1 MVKRVKKGDIVVDNE
16 VDYYTRELDI
26 ISPSKLE
33 KLKRRKKETPKEIE
47 KVEVENNSVK
57 RPRIPRIIS
66 FTLLLFLVAGFMY
79 FCTYWYVELYKKEDG
94 GILEVVTKKVGY
106 SFVSYETKNDLEM
119 LNDTYILE
127 TKDNVLLYRMWK

>member
-47 KVEVENNSVK
+47 KVEVENNSAK

-79 FCTYWYVELYKKEDG
+79 FCTY
-94 GILEVVTKKVGY
+94 
-106 SFVSYETKNDLEM
+106 
-119 LNDTYILE
+119 
-127 TKDNVLLYRMWK
+127 